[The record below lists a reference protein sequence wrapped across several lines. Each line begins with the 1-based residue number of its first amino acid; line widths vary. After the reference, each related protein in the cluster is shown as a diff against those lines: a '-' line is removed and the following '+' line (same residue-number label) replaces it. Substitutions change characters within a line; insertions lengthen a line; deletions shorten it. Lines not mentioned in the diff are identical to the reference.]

1 MRRDTSELLAAYVD
15 GVTELSAD
23 ERRRIEAR
31 LAAEPALRG
40 DADATRELLGELREL
55 PRTGEPDW
63 SALERSINQAVGPD
77 APKRWRGWRWLVPVV
92 AIATAGAIAALVLH
106 DPAKPVTV
114 VDDPIAKTSP
124 APAPVAAE
132 PPTEELPFWLNGQA
146 IEVELEALDEIEAE
160 LADDEAPGEDGL
172 MSTSDLGWVDSL
184 DDAALE
190 RAERWLDDRP
200 SRKRKKS

>member
-31 LAAEPALRG
+31 LADEPALRG

-55 PRTGEPDW
+55 PRQGAPDW
-63 SALERSINQAVGPD
+63 SALERSIGDAVGPH
-77 APKRWRGWRWLVPVV
+77 APKRWRGWRWLVP
-92 AIATAGAIAALVLH
+92 ALALGTAGALAMLVLH
-106 DPAKPVTV
+106 DPPAEKPEVQ
-114 VDDPIAKTSP
+114 PIATP
-124 APAPVAAE
+124 APAPVPE
-132 PPTEELPFWLNGQA
+132 PAPGDEDLALWLNGQTV
-146 IEVELEALDEIEAE
+146 EVDGEALDAIEDALFE
-160 LADDEAPGEDGL
+160 DEPVGGGSGML
-172 MSTSDLGWVDSL
+172 STSDLEWVDAL

-200 SRKRKKS
+200 HRKREKS

>member
-31 LAAEPALRG
+31 LTAEPALRG
-40 DADATRELLGELREL
+40 DADATRELLGELRDL
-55 PRTGEPDW
+55 PRSGEPDW

-77 APKRWRGWRWLVPVV
+77 APKRWRGWRWLVPAV
-92 AIATAGAIAALVLH
+92 ALAAAGAIAALVLH
-106 DPAKPVTV
+106 DPQEPVTAV
-114 VDDPIAKTSP
+114 DPIAKTTPPPPVP
-124 APAPVAAE
+124 AEQPSE
-132 PPTEELPFWLNGQA
+132 DLPFWLNGQA
-146 IEVELEALDEIEAE
+146 VEVELEALDAIEAE
-160 LADDEAPGEDGL
+160 LADDEAPADDGL
-172 MSTSDLGWVDSL
+172 MSTSDLGWVDAL
-184 DDAALE
+184 DEAALD

>member
-31 LAAEPALRG
+31 LTAEPALRG
-40 DADATRELLGELREL
+40 EADATRELLGELRDL
-55 PRTGEPDW
+55 PRSGEPDW

-92 AIATAGAIAALVLH
+92 ALAAAGALAALVLH
-106 DPAKPVTV
+106 DPQNPETAV
-114 VDDPIAKTSP
+114 DPIAKTTPPPP
-124 APAPVAAE
+124 APAE
-132 PPTEELPFWLNGQA
+132 QPTTDEAPPFWLNGQMV
-146 IEVELEALDEIEAE
+146 EVELEALDAIEAE
-160 LADDEAPGEDGL
+160 LADDEAADDGL

-184 DDAALE
+184 DEAALD

-200 SRKRKKS
+200 SRKRKRS